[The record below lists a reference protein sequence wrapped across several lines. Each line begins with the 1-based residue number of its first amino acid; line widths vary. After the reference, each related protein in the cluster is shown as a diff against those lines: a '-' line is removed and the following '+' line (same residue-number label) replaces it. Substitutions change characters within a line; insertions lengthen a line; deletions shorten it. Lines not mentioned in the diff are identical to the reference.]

1 MEVIGR
7 KGRRTPA
14 ATIAQMFPRLEE
26 AVMRKAVFP
35 YWTTGKRPK
44 GNSRAEGFPQ
54 ALRETVRADCGRV
67 KSVTTSFPHSG
78 GE

>member
-35 YWTTGKRPK
+35 Y
-44 GNSRAEGFPQ
+44 
-54 ALRETVRADCGRV
+54 
-67 KSVTTSFPHSG
+67 
-78 GE
+78 

>member
-26 AVMRKAVFP
+26 AVMRKALFP
-35 YWTTGKRPK
+35 YWSTGNRPQ
-44 GNSRAEGFPQ
+44 GNSSAEGGCQAVREAVRAEF
-54 ALRETVRADCGRV
+54 GRV

>member
-26 AVMRKAVFP
+26 AVMRKAVLQELKK
-35 YWTTGKRPK
+35 GKRPNGK
-44 GNSRAEGFPQ
+44 KRAGGF
-54 ALRETVRADCGRV
+54 
-67 KSVTTSFPHSG
+67 
-78 GE
+78 